1 MSEKEKVTQEQ
12 INEVVGAILRT
23 YGDTKRFEDSLQSV
37 QKNAKRIDTE
47 NQIAELRR
55 QQREFNE
62 QIEAQIQELLGM

>member
-1 MSEKEKVTQEQ
+1 MSEKITQEQ
-12 INEVVGAILRT
+12 INEVIGAILRT

-55 QQREFNE
+55 QQREYNE

>member
-1 MSEKEKVTQEQ
+1 MSEKVTQEQ
-12 INEVVGAILRT
+12 INEVIGAILRT

-47 NQIAELRR
+47 NEIAELRR
-55 QQREFNE
+55 QQREYNE

>member
-12 INEVVGAILRT
+12 INEVIGAILRT

-47 NQIAELRR
+47 NEIAELRR
-55 QQREFNE
+55 QQREYNE

>member
-1 MSEKEKVTQEQ
+1 MSEKITQEQ
-12 INEVVGAILRT
+12 INEVIGAILRT
-23 YGDTKRFEDSLQSV
+23 YGDTKRFEDSLQSA

-47 NQIAELRR
+47 NEIAELRR